1 MSSLSWAEAAARSFE
16 PPAPRWSTPGDLAQ
30 QIDPRIVQ
38 TPALDLM
45 DAALVEAFNTPD
57 GRLIWAMPPQ
67 EGKSDRTMK
76 FIVWA
81 LTQNPDLR
89 IINASYAQGLANRNG
104 RTIRNTILGH
114 PELGLQIAPDNGAAH
129 EWQIAG
135 HDGGVLA
142 VGRGAGATG
151 RPCDLLVIDDPIKDR
166 KEADSEII
174 RQACVDWWTD
184 VLSTRLAPGAT
195 VILIQCMTGDT
206 PVLLPDGTDR
216 LLRDIRPGDEV
227 ATYEGGGLSKS
238 TVVNWVNHGPDAVF
252 CIRMRSGRV
261 VKANARHPFLTIDAN
276 GNEVW
281 LRTDQIQPGA
291 NILTAIGESGAAS
304 PARLTNAT
312 CRPAARE
319 CATRTTTKSAGR
331 LDIGRLRSMLQPG
344 AGLTSSIGTDLLT
357 KRSTFSS
364 TPRTVPAPS
373 VENRRRALTP
383 EPTGMGS
390 CASITTTTLA
400 GYEGCCVTTATS
412 RSATESRPAS
422 SAPLLTTWRVTP
434 DEVVEVEPCGRED
447 VFDLQVDRTEN
458 FIANGLVS
466 HNTRWHESD
475 LAGYLQSAPDGRLWR
490 TVNVPAQADHDPN
503 KAETDPLGREPGA
516 FMRSARRRT
525 LAQWEAIKIRVGSRT
540 WNALYQGRPSPAE
553 GGIFK
558 RDSWKTYDVPMW
570 IDRDDGTKV
579 TTAFDL
585 VIQSWDMAFKDTKSS
600 DYVVGQVW
608 GRRGIDLYLLDQ
620 VRGRFDFPETC
631 RQVQL
636 LSAKWPDAVLKVV
649 EDKANGTA
657 VLASLR
663 RTIPGL
669 VAETPTESKTA
680 RAQAAAPLQ
689 EAGNVWLPDPQLAPW
704 IGDFM
709 EECAAFP
716 NGTHDDQ
723 VDGFSQAA
731 KRMILIPLLEGSD
744 PDDDPGS
751 YDDYDEYGLT
761 SLSAI

>member
-1 MSSLSWAEAAARSFE
+1 MPVSSL
-16 PPAPRWSTPGDLAQ
+16 LAQ
-30 QIDPRIVQ
+30 QIRRQLGAGIEYPTPGHMARALNPKTVQ
-38 TPALDLM
+38 TPALDLI
-45 DAALVEAFNTPD
+45 DAAIMECVAQPD
-57 GRLIWAMPPQ
+57 GRLIISMPPQ
-67 EGKSDRTMK
+67 EGKSERTA
-76 FIVWA
+76 IATPIWA
-81 LTQNPDLR
+81 LHRNPDLR
-89 IINASYAQGLANRNG
+89 IAGASYAQGLANRNG
-104 RTIRNTILGH
+104 RAVRNHIVANPQLGMR
-114 PELGLQIAPDNGAAH
+114 IADDNGAAG
-129 EWQIAG
+129 EWQLAG
-135 HDGGVLA
+135 HAGGVLS
-142 VGRGAGATG
+142 VGRGAGITG
-151 RPCDLLVIDDPIKDR
+151 RPVDLLIIDDPIKDR
-166 KEADSEII
+166 SEAESETV
-174 RQACVDWWTD
+174 RQTCWDWWTD
-184 VLSTRLAPGAT
+184 SLSTRLSPGAT

-206 PVLLPDGTDR
+206 PVLLPDGTER

-238 TVVNWVNHGPDAVF
+238 TVVNWVNHGPDDVF

-466 HNTRWHESD
+466 HNTRWHEDD
-475 LAGYLQSAPDGRLWR
+475 LTGRLLAAEDGHLWR
-490 TVNVPAQADHDPN
+490 ALNIPAQCDDP
-503 KAETDPLGREPGA
+503 ATDPLGRIHGEY
-516 FMRSARRRT
+516 MVSARGRT
-525 LAQWEAIKIRVGSRT
+525 AQQWAATKVRVGSRT
-540 WNALYQGRPSPAE
+540 WGALYQGQPSPAE
-553 GGIFK
+553 GGLIK
-558 RDSWKTYDVPMW
+558 RDWWRRYSTPLWTERP
-570 IDRDDGTKV
+570 DGTLWADMDEV
-579 TTAFDL
+579 LISADL
-585 VIQSWDMAFKDTKSS
+585 AFKGTETS
-600 DYVVGQVW
+600 DFVAIGVW
-608 GRRGIDLYLLDQ
+608 GRRGSDIYLLDQ
-620 VRGRFDFPETC
+620 VHGWHDFVSTLRVFEALC
-631 RQVQL
+631 R
-636 LSAKWPDAVLKVV
+636 KWPQATLKLV
-649 EDKANGTA
+649 EDKANGPA
-657 VLASLR
+657 LISMLAR
-663 RTIPGL
+663 RIVGIVPIAPHG
-669 VAETPTESKTA
+669 SKVA
-680 RAQAAAPLQ
+680 RAAAWAPLC
-689 EAGNVWLPDPQLAPW
+689 ESGHMW
-704 IGDFM
+704 IPEPGSI
-709 EECAAFP
+709 AARFDVSKYLDEVASFP
-716 NGTHDDQ
+716 TGKHDDQ
-723 VDGFSQAA
+723 VDQTSQAA
-731 KRMILIPLLEGSD
+731 DRLLLRPLVEEWTQESED
-744 PDDDPGS
+744 
-751 YDDYDEYGLT
+751 YDDYRIGY
-761 SLSAI
+761 